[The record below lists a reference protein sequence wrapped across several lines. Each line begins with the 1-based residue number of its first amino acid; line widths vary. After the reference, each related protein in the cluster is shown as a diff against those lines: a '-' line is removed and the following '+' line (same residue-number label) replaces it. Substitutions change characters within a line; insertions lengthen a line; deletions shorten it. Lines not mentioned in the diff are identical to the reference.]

1 MIKKSSKIAIAL
13 LSAGLMVGCAS
24 KSDFNALKGRVDDL
38 ENQVKGVKSTADQ
51 ALAASQSAES
61 AARRAAASADEVNA
75 KLDRMFQKTMR
86 K

>member
-1 MIKKSSKIAIAL
+1 MIKKSSKIAVAL

-24 KSDFNALKGRVDDL
+24 TSDFNALKGRVDDL
-38 ENQVKGVKSTADQ
+38 EGQVRGVKSTADQ
-51 ALAASQSAES
+51 ALAASLSAES